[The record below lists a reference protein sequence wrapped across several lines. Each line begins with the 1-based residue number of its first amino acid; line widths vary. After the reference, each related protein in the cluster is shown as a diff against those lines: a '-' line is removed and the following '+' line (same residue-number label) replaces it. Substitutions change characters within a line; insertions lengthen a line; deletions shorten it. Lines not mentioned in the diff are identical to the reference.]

1 MLHKSVPQK
10 PPIAQKPKVAQKTNY
25 IIVGRAENQSQV
37 SSSRNGNK
45 TNNEQYSDHQ
55 PLLLTKAQRDAN
67 FITLPSSPPNYSD
80 CTNDCCGI
88 LNNKHLDC
96 IQRQKNNKNGT
107 HLNGGSEE
115 KNGSS
120 FHHNNDSHKSAMG
133 RNFETS
139 SQSFD
144 SLSSSSGG
152 FKDVDYVTK
161 TRVAYESYDKEDN
174 CIVNNQTD
182 VPEIPAFQM
191 PIGHSK
197 VQEMKSKLFAQ
208 QKQQQNHSN
217 NEASIPITRQHIQK
231 SSKELEK
238 VLGLRIEKDVRQKIS
253 SQPSHEKMVKRL
265 SKSFDDAQEN
275 NVATISNQ
283 IGANISKHIQQ
294 KLTEEMKQQCEII
307 KEKFLIEKI
316 PVQQHYKDFMVQIR
330 AKATARFDCLS
341 MSFPIFFYH
350 WLFMRPLVPSGD
362 FFSLFMFETN
372 SRPQV
377 IESIFFSY
385 PITE

>member
-1 MLHKSVPQK
+1 MLHNKPK
-10 PPIAQKPKVAQKTNY
+10 PPIAAKPKNVQKTNY
-25 IIVGRAENQSQV
+25 IIVGRNESQSQIT
-37 SSSRNGNK
+37 SSRNGK
-45 TNNEQYSDHQ
+45 KINNEQYADDQ
-55 PLLLTKAQRDAN
+55 PLLSQRAQKDGN
-67 FITLPSSPPNYSD
+67 HITLPSSPPNYSD

-107 HLNGGSEE
+107 YSNGATEGER
-115 KNGSS
+115 NDSS
-120 FHHNNDSHKSAMG
+120 FHNNNDNHKNVMDK
-133 RNFETS
+133 NFKTS

-152 FKDVDYVTK
+152 FKDSDYVSK

-174 CIVNNQTD
+174 CMVNNQPN
-182 VPEIPAFQM
+182 VPETPSYLM
-191 PIGHSK
+191 PIGNSK

-208 QKQQQNHSN
+208 QQQQQNHMN
-217 NEASIPITRQHIQK
+217 NEPSIPITRQHIQK

-238 VLGLRIEKDVRQKIS
+238 VLGLRIEKEIRQKPTA
-253 SQPSHEKMVKRL
+253 QANHEKLVKRL

-275 NVATISNQ
+275 NVASISSQ

-316 PVQQHYKDFMVQIR
+316 PVQQHYKDFMVENNR
-330 AKATARFDCLS
+330 PTCLLLYGFS
-341 MSFPIFFYH
+341 NQYFPSFFSVH
-350 WLFMRPLVPSGD
+350 LFRLEIS
-362 FFSLFMFETN
+362 FFSLFVF
-372 SRPQV
+372 
-377 IESIFFSY
+377 
-385 PITE
+385 